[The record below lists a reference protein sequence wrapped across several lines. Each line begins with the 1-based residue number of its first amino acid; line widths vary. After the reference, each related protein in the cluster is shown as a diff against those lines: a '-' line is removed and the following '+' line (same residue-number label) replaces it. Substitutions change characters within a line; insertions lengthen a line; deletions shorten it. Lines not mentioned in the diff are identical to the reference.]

1 MKHLPLYDAEAAI
14 ACTISDD
21 EKPGRIDSVLQM
33 KAALTSL
40 ERTADGMVLHFPSGA
55 EIEQTV
61 RQFAIDEKR
70 CCEFWGFAVES
81 SAEGLSLRWDAPP
94 DAIPLIDSLEEFFTS
109 DKSLSELAGL
119 VEGI

>member
-1 MKHLPLYDAEAAI
+1 MKQLPLYDAEAAI

-21 EKPGRIDSVLQM
+21 EKPGRADSLLQM
-33 KAALTSL
+33 KSALPSL
-40 ERTADGMVLHFPSGA
+40 ERTPDGMVLHFPSDA
-55 EIEQTV
+55 EIEQTL

-81 SAEGLSLRWDAPP
+81 SAEGVSLRWDAPP
-94 DAIPLIDSLEEFFTS
+94 EAMSLIDGLEEFFTS

-119 VEGI
+119 VEGL